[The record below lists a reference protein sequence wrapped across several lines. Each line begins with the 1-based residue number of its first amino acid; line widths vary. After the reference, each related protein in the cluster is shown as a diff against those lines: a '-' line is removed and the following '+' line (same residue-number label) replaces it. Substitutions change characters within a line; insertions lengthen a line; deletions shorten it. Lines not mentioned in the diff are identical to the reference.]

1 MSDFRAPIFAI
12 PPLLMKRFPK
22 WPHRAR
28 VTHTVEVA
36 KFQFF
41 PFRTHTVMSTQN
53 MTQRAITNTHT
64 YTLSHTETVVTVT
77 HESRADALG

>member
-12 PPLLMKRFPK
+12 SPLMKRFTK
-22 WPHRAR
+22 RQ
-28 VTHTVEVA
+28 VKVA

-41 PFRTHTVMSTQN
+41 HTSGLTLMSTQN